1 MEKFDFNLKNIN
13 IMESVKTVKSLL
25 FKVKM
30 DGIGTVNFDDSDA
43 RWNVKSYGNTAAKTP
58 YNNDNI
64 KVAKSEYR
72 QVGTDENGAPLYKR
86 TLKISSECLRHAI
99 FEKDYDVTNGR
110 IMRNDAFLSSFISSP
125 AALLRGY
132 MFADDKETIK
142 AKSPVTIGAA
152 IETSGAVIT
161 PEVGSVSGDK
171 SDTSLFYT
179 ENTGKTKYEA
189 KGFVNLKQLEFL
201 SCDDFFERRA
211 VKSPWVETE
220 NGMLNT
226 AFRQRYGK
234 VPYSLGIYTA
244 TANAFTKHIGEY
256 GLHFS
261 ADFRKYLLA
270 EFFKRL
276 LSVNITRSG
285 SFARVSEISVK
296 PVYDGLKDTFESN
309 DGWVGLSSEAEI
321 GEFVKSLNIY
331 DFYEECDNDAK
342 AAMDDLVALE
352 TKKKEAKE
360 AKKKDGSKK
369 KTETKTEEITNE
381 DGSFTL

>member
-1 MEKFDFNLKNIN
+1 MEATKKA
-13 IMESVKTVKSLL
+13 KTLL

-43 RWNVKSYGNTAAKTP
+43 RYIVSRYGNPAAKKP
-58 YNNDNI
+58 YSNNNI

-152 IETSGAVIT
+152 IETSGAIIT
-161 PEVGSVSGDK
+161 PEVGTVSGNK
-171 SDTSLFYT
+171 EKTSLFYT
-179 ENTGKTKYEA
+179 ENTGKTEYET

-201 SCDDFFERRA
+201 SCYDFFERKA
-211 VKSPWVETE
+211 VKSSWVETE
-220 NGMLNT
+220 NGLLNV
-226 AFRQRYGK
+226 AFKQRYGK
-234 VPYSLGIYTA
+234 VPYSLGVYTA

-256 GLHFS
+256 GLHFNM
-261 ADFRKYLLA
+261 DFRKYLIV

-296 PVYDGLKDTFESN
+296 PVYDGLKDTFENN
-309 DGWVGLSSEAEI
+309 DGWIGLSSEAEI
-321 GEFVKSLNIY
+321 GEFVERLNIY

-342 AAMDDLVALE
+342 AVMDELRILE
-352 TKKKEAKE
+352 EKKKKEKE
-360 AKKKDGSKK
+360 EKDKKNNNKKKS
-369 KTETKTEEITNE
+369 ESKTEEASNE

>member
-1 MEKFDFNLKNIN
+1 METTTIEEKI
-13 IMESVKTVKSLL
+13 KTLILEEIKASA
-25 FKVKM
+25 
-30 DGIGTVNFDDSDA
+30 IDA
-43 RWNVKSYGNTAAKTP
+43 CDNPTD
-58 YNNDNI
+58 DNI
-64 KVAKSEYR
+64 CKVLNAVEYLKK
-72 QVGTDENGAPLYKR
+72 VFVAAP
-86 TLKISSECLRHAI
+86 IS
-99 FEKDYDVTNGR
+99 TWQQ
-110 IMRNDAFLSSFISSP
+110 SP
-125 AALLRGY
+125 SIPR
-132 MFADDKETIK
+132 E
-142 AKSPVTIGAA
+142 PVW
-152 IETSGAVIT
+152 
-161 PEVGSVSGDK
+161 GDK

-179 ENTGKTKYEA
+179 ENTGKTKYET

-244 TANAFTKHIGEY
+244 TASAFTKHIGEY

-321 GEFVKSLNIY
+321 GEFVESLDIY

-342 AAMDDLVALE
+342 AAMDDLVTLE

-360 AKKKDGSKK
+360 AKKKDGNKK
-369 KTETKTEEITNE
+369 KTETKTEEVTNE
-381 DGSFTL
+381 NGSFTL

>member
-1 MEKFDFNLKNIN
+1 MEATKKA
-13 IMESVKTVKSLL
+13 KTLL

-43 RWNVKSYGNTAAKTP
+43 RYIVSRYGNPAAKKP
-58 YNNDNI
+58 YSNNNI

-152 IETSGAVIT
+152 IETSGAIIT
-161 PEVGSVSGDK
+161 PEVGTVSGDK
-171 SDTSLFYT
+171 EKTSLFYT
-179 ENTGKTKYEA
+179 ENTGKTEYET

-201 SCDDFFERRA
+201 SCYDFFERKA
-211 VKSPWVETE
+211 VKSSWVETE
-220 NGMLNT
+220 NGLLNV
-226 AFRQRYGK
+226 AFKQRYGK
-234 VPYSLGIYTA
+234 VPYSLGVYTA

-256 GLHFS
+256 GLHFNM
-261 ADFRKYLLA
+261 DFRKYLIV

-296 PVYDGLKDTFESN
+296 PVYDGLKDTFENN
-309 DGWVGLSSEAEI
+309 DGWIGLSSEAEI
-321 GEFVKSLNIY
+321 GEFVERLNIY

-342 AAMDDLVALE
+342 AVMDELRILE
-352 TKKKEAKE
+352 EKKKKEKE
-360 AKKKDGSKK
+360 EKDKKNNNKKKS
-369 KTETKTEEITNE
+369 ESKTEEASNE